1 MRKYIFLSLSLV
13 VGSSI
18 FAQQTIQKEVPKE
31 TDRLDEIMTF
41 IDKLYVDPVNDKE
54 LVDAAIVAMLE
65 KLDPHS
71 TFISKEEV
79 DDANQRIDGSFVGIG
94 IRFQILKDTL
104 MVVETIAGEG
114 RDVLTQ
120 APSKPSE
127 KLGIKPGDKITSIDG
142 SNVAG
147 VGIKNA
153 DVRSKLMGELG
164 TKVRVG
170 VKRKATKD
178 PISFVI
184 TRDNIPFN
192 SVETAY
198 MVEPGIGYIKLTAF
212 ARTTPEEMT
221 KALKKLKADG
231 MTSLILDLQSNGG
244 GLLYVA
250 QYLADEFLSGNK
262 MIVYSEGRAQ
272 PKQEL
277 KAERTGL
284 WETGNLVILTD
295 ENSAS
300 ASEILS
306 GAIQDWDRGAIIGR
320 RSYGKGLVQRPIDL
334 NDGSQMRLTIAR
346 YFTPSGRFIQKSY
359 EDKEA
364 YKNDYMRRFMHGEM
378 TNIDSIKLPD
388 SLKFSTLVTGRT
400 VYGGGGIM
408 PDIFVPL
415 DTTEISDFYR
425 DVAGTGAFNSFPL
438 TYVDKNR
445 DELNKKYE
453 TFEEFNRDFKVD
465 KKLMDEFFAEVW
477 KENKDLKMNE
487 EQYKTSEELMKL
499 RLKAHIAQDL
509 FGADAFYQIYNG
521 KNEILQRA
529 IEALKNKEYN
539 SIKLAS
545 N

>member
-1 MRKYIFLSLSLV
+1 MRKYLLLSF
-13 VGSSI
+13 SI
-18 FAQQTIQKEVPKE
+18 ILGAGLFAQTNVPKETPKE

-54 LVDAAIVAMLE
+54 LLDAAIVAMLE

-71 TFISKEEV
+71 TYISKADV

-104 MVVETIAGEG
+104 MVVETIAGG
-114 RDVLTQ
+114 
-120 APSKPSE
+120 PSE
-127 KLGIKPGDKITSIDG
+127 KLGIRAGDKITAIDG
-142 SNVAG
+142 TTVAG
-147 VGIKNA
+147 IGIKNA

-164 TKVRVG
+164 TKVRVSI
-170 VKRKATKD
+170 KRKNSKE
-178 PISFVI
+178 PVNFVI

-192 SVETAY
+192 SVETSY

-212 ARTTPEEMT
+212 SRTTPDEMT
-221 KALKKLKADG
+221 KAIKKLKAEG
-231 MTSLILDLQSNGG
+231 MKSLILDLQSNGG

-262 MIVYSEGRAQ
+262 MIVYSEGRSQ
-272 PKQEL
+272 PRQEL
-277 KAERTGL
+277 KAERAGL
-284 WETGNLVILTD
+284 WETGNLVVLTD

-306 GAIQDWDRGAIIGR
+306 GAIQDWDRGAIVGR

-334 NDGSQMRLTIAR
+334 NDGSQLRLTIAR

-364 YKNDYMRRFMHGEM
+364 YKNDYMTRFMHGEM

-388 SLKFSTLVTGRT
+388 SLKFSTMVTGRT

-408 PDIFVPL
+408 PDVFVPL
-415 DTTEISDFYR
+415 DTMELSDFYR

-438 TYVDKNR
+438 SYVDKNR

-453 TFEEFNRDFKVD
+453 SFDDFNKTFTVD
-465 KKLMDEFFAEVW
+465 KKLMDEFFEEVW
-477 KENKDLKMNE
+477 KENKELKMDE
-487 EQYKTSEELMKL
+487 EQYKTSGDLMRL

-509 FGADAFYQIYNG
+509 FGSDAFYQIYNN

-529 IEALKNKEYN
+529 IEVLKTNEYN
-539 SIKLAS
+539 NIKLAS